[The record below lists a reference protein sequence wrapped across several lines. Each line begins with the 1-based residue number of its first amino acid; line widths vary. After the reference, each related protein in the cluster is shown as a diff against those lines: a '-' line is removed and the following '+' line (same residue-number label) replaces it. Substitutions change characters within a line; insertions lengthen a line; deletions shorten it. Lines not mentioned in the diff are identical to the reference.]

1 MGGGLAPLGPLWLDV
16 IEPASIGVGQ
26 RDILAVL
33 IQYNVLEHT
42 DRQGMRS
49 GCSRI
54 MMQIPHVQSRPVRT
68 LQDQVELWIEI
79 DPPIID
85 KQLDDGVV
93 LAESSAC
100 SMAYRAGQPLA
111 RSRAP
116 HGVTRNNTRT
126 TTTNPEKNIRYAGLG
141 WRRFTH
147 QASVSIL
154 TNIQLRRTGRPS
166 VGGTA

>member
-1 MGGGLAPLGPLWLDV
+1 MVLSGNYWGGWLAPLGPLWLDV
-16 IEPASIGVGQ
+16 IEPASIGIGQ

-93 LAESSAC
+93 LAEVVGVQHGIPRRAAVGPEQSSPRC
-100 SMAYRAGQPLA
+100 
-111 RSRAP
+111 
-116 HGVTRNNTRT
+116 
-126 TTTNPEKNIRYAGLG
+126 
-141 WRRFTH
+141 H
-147 QASVSIL
+147 QE
-154 TNIQLRRTGRPS
+154 
-166 VGGTA
+166 